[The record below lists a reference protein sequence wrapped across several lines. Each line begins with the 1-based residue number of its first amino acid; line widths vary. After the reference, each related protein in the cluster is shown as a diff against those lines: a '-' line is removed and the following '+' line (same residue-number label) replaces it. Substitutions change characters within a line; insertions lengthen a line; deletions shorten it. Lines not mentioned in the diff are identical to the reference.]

1 MTKVSKHRDV
11 TAHTTLHRDPE
22 PDRERRHDWI
32 ATCAYFLA
40 EARGFT
46 PEGALEDWLQAE
58 RAYMERGL
66 AKGES
71 N

>member
-1 MTKVSKHRDV
+1 MTAASEHRDA
-11 TAHTTLHRDPE
+11 TAETMLHRDPGQG
-22 PDRERRHDWI
+22 RQRRHDWI

-46 PEGALEDWLQAE
+46 SEGALEDWLQAE
-58 RAYMERGL
+58 RAYMEQGM